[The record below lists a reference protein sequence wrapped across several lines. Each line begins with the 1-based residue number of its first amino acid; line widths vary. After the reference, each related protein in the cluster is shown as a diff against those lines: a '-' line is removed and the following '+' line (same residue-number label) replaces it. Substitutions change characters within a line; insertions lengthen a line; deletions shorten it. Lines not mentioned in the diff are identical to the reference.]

1 MTAAALPTATSAKE
15 GQILAAALELFTE
28 RTFAGT
34 AVPLVAER
42 AGVATGT
49 IYRYF
54 PSKEALLNA
63 VYQQWK
69 GDLKRR
75 LVDEHDDSALLQ
87 GTADETRDESAR
99 DEFHHWWS
107 TLATFVLEQPTAF
120 EFLELHH
127 HEPYLDDASRT
138 IALEVDASALT
149 FTMRGQEEGVIR
161 TDLSPQV
168 VIALVYGA
176 LTGIFRGMRLHPDL
190 FVPGDLAAAEDAAWD
205 MVRTPGS
212 ARSSPPTD

>member
-1 MTAAALPTATSAKE
+1 MNEHSFMPAAATATATKQE
-15 GQILAAALELFTE
+15 QILHAALELFTE
-28 RTFAGT
+28 RTFAGA

-69 GDLKRR
+69 GELKRR
-75 LVDEHDDSALLQ
+75 LVDEHRRV
-87 GTADETRDESAR
+87 DELDGAVDAERSRE
-99 DEFHHWWS
+99 EFHHWWS
-107 TLATFVLEQPTAF
+107 TLATFVLEHPTAF

-127 HEPYLDDASRT
+127 HEPYLDEQSHAV
-138 IALEVDASALT
+138 ALEVDASALA
-149 FTMRGQEEGVIR
+149 FTMRGQQEGVIR
-161 TDLSPQV
+161 TDLNPQV

-176 LTGIFRGMRLHPDL
+176 LTGIFRGMRLHPTL
-190 FVPGDLAAAEDAAWD
+190 FSPDDLATAEAAAWD
-205 MVRTPGS
+205 MVRAPE
-212 ARSSPPTD
+212 RS

>member
-1 MTAAALPTATSAKE
+1 MNEHSFMSSPAPSVAAPSAKE
-15 GQILAAALELFTE
+15 AQILAAALELFTE

-75 LVDEHDDSALLQ
+75 LVDERPDASV
-87 GTADETRDESAR
+87 SAR

-107 TLATFVLEQPTAF
+107 TLATFVLEQATAF

-127 HEPYLDDASRT
+127 HEPYLDDPSRA
-138 IALEVDASALT
+138 IALEVDASALA
-149 FTMRGQEEGVIR
+149 FTMRGQQEGVIR
-161 TDLSPQV
+161 TDLGPQI